1 MTRNTATD
9 AQPGN
14 DAVAPIETAS
24 PLPRD
29 GGSYRRRPDGS
40 LEQLSPTTAPPA
52 SPQRRSR
59 RESTRPSVTP

>member
-9 AQPGN
+9 APSN
-14 DAVAPIETAS
+14 DAVEPIETVS

-52 SPQRRSR
+52 APQRRSR
-59 RESTRPSVTP
+59 RESNRPTVTP